1 MTAMERIAG
10 LAPKRG
16 PPAERIDIIHFDLAG
31 SIADIPPGIPGTEV
45 LIIFWRGDIPAGH
58 APDSIPVDQERRRA
72 DTAIAA
78 PGSQT

>member
-45 LIIFWRGDIPAGH
+45 LIIFWRGDIPAGPC
-58 APDSIPVDQERRRA
+58 AGFN
-72 DTAIAA
+72 
-78 PGSQT
+78 PGRPGTPACR